1 MRCGVYVRVST
12 DDQRDNGYSIDS
24 QLRMIK
30 EYCEKN
36 EYDIVDVYNDAGHS
50 GKDLMRPEM
59 QRLLKDIKS
68 KKIDKLVAIKVDR
81 LTRNNYDDFWLLNY
95 CEEHDVKIELIL
107 EPYDV
112 STANGEMIFEMNLV
126 FGQRERK
133 EIGARTK
140 RAMEEMALERIHPS
154 KAPYGY
160 IRNKETG
167 HLEVEPIEA
176 EVVKEIFELC
186 KQGNSTRGIATI
198 MKDNNAYLKQGKW
211 KSDRVYKILTN
222 SIYIGIFEYGKYK
235 RKSQDILRVENYCE
249 PIIDEVTWNATRNVL
264 VKNKHSNYGE
274 YIHLFSG
281 LVKCPICG
289 EIMSSSESFKY
300 PSGKQKVYYHL
311 RCKNHN
317 CSGFGLHYNTEKIE
331 TKLKQVLEELT
342 LFMLSMDNEIIT
354 CNSTKSDDVKDIEK
368 AIEKLKLQEKRL
380 VDLYLSSNLDVE
392 TINHKNDVIKK
403 EIDKLNQKKVRL
415 DPDNNSKEYTI
426 ELVKKLDCTEK
437 NNTLFFTNIKNVG
450 FAFLYDLLSREA
462 KRDMIHRL
470 ISMIEIKRDKNYN
483 IDIKDI
489 KFTDEFITKSSKEYL
504 KYLNIIM
511 RYIEDI
517 KLCNIGSE
525 VFVEKIN
532 FRKSICKPWYD
543 LWDNGYIDI
552 KTPAVF
558 GNVVGTIRMSNYLN
572 EEEVSQLI
580 MRLRQYYDVGYQE
593 AIYYVDKQVF
603 YFNFITDSKA
613 IIRIFPLEDYCK
625 IDPNI
630 KMKEYKYGIIYIR
643 EKDEF
648 QMVDVDSAFDYI
660 PDETNDKI
668 IYMKNPIES
677 TIGVKPVN
685 PDWFKDE

>member
-1 MRCGVYVRVST
+1 
-12 DDQRDNGYSIDS
+12 
-24 QLRMIK
+24 
-30 EYCEKN
+30 
-36 EYDIVDVYNDAGHS
+36 
-50 GKDLMRPEM
+50 
-59 QRLLKDIKS
+59 
-68 KKIDKLVAIKVDR
+68 
-81 LTRNNYDDFWLLNY
+81 
-95 CEEHDVKIELIL
+95 
-107 EPYDV
+107 
-112 STANGEMIFEMNLV
+112 
-126 FGQRERK
+126 
-133 EIGARTK
+133 
-140 RAMEEMALERIHPS
+140 MALERIHPS

-289 EIMSSSESFKY
+289 EIMSLSESFKY

-354 CNSTKSDDVKDIEK
+354 CNSTKSDNVKDIEK
-368 AIEKLKLQEKRL
+368 AIEKLKLQEKKL
-380 VDLYLSSNLDVE
+380 VDLYLSSNLDIE

-415 DPDNNSKEYTI
+415 DPDNNCKEYTI
-426 ELVKKLDCTEK
+426 ELVKNLDCTEN
-437 NNTLFFTNIKNVG
+437 NNTLFFTNIKNIE

-483 IDIKDI
+483 IEIKDI

-504 KYLNIIM
+504 KYLN
-511 RYIEDI
+511 
-517 KLCNIGSE
+517 
-525 VFVEKIN
+525 
-532 FRKSICKPWYD
+532 
-543 LWDNGYIDI
+543 
-552 KTPAVF
+552 
-558 GNVVGTIRMSNYLN
+558 TI
-572 EEEVSQLI
+572 
-580 MRLRQYYDVGYQE
+580 
-593 AIYYVDKQVF
+593 
-603 YFNFITDSKA
+603 
-613 IIRIFPLEDYCK
+613 
-625 IDPNI
+625 
-630 KMKEYKYGIIYIR
+630 
-643 EKDEF
+643 
-648 QMVDVDSAFDYI
+648 
-660 PDETNDKI
+660 
-668 IYMKNPIES
+668 
-677 TIGVKPVN
+677 
-685 PDWFKDE
+685 

>member
-1 MRCGVYVRVST
+1 MRCGIYVRVST

-36 EYDIVDVYNDAGHS
+36 DYNIVDVYNDAGHS

-59 QRLLKDIKS
+59 QRLLADIKS
-68 KKIDKLVAIKVDR
+68 KKIDKLIAIKVDR
-81 LTRNNYDDFWLLNY
+81 LTRNNYDGFWLLNY

-112 STANGEMIFEMNLV
+112 STANGKMIFGMNLV

-140 RAMEEMALERIHPS
+140 RAMEEMALEKIHPS

-167 HLEVEPIEA
+167 HLEIEPIEA
-176 EVVKEIFELC
+176 QVVKEIFELC
-186 KQGNSTRGIATI
+186 KQGNSTRNIATI

-211 KSDRVYKILTN
+211 ASDRVYKILTN

-249 PIIDEVTWNATRNVL
+249 PIIDETTWNATRNVL

-289 EIMSSSESFKY
+289 NIMSSSESFKY
-300 PSGKQKVYYHL
+300 PKGKLKVYYHL

-317 CSGFGLHYNTEKIE
+317 CKGFGLHYNTEKIE
-331 TKLKQVLEELT
+331 SKIKRILEELT
-342 LFMLSMDNEIIT
+342 IFILSIDNEIIT
-354 CNSTKSDDVKDIEK
+354 CNSTKSNDVKEIEK
-368 AIEKLKLQEKRL
+368 AIEKLKLQEKKL

-403 EIDKLNQKKVRL
+403 EIDKLNKKKIRI
-415 DPDNNSKEYTI
+415 DPDNSSQEYTV
-426 ELVKKLDCTEK
+426 ELIKKLDCLEE
-437 NNTLFFTNIKNVG
+437 NDNLIFTNIKNIG
-450 FAFLYDLLSREA
+450 FTFLYDLLSREA

-470 ISMIEIKRDKNYN
+470 VSQIEITRDKNYN
-483 IDIKDI
+483 IEIKDI

-504 KYLNIIM
+504 KYLNKIM
-511 RYIEDI
+511 TDNNTGIKYQKEINKEKLKDLEQDYDI
-517 KLCNIGSE
+517 LSVTKMKNNKYSNEFLGDFIS
-525 VFVEKIN
+525 
-532 FRKSICKPWYD
+532 KSKEH
-543 LWDNGYIDI
+543 LYID
-552 KTPAVF
+552 
-558 GNVVGTIRMSNYLN
+558 
-572 EEEVSQLI
+572 
-580 MRLRQYYDVGYQE
+580 
-593 AIYYVDKQVF
+593 
-603 YFNFITDSKA
+603 
-613 IIRIFPLEDYCK
+613 
-625 IDPNI
+625 
-630 KMKEYKYGIIYIR
+630 GIISCPYV
-643 EKDEF
+643 KD
-648 QMVDVDSAFDYI
+648 
-660 PDETNDKI
+660 NKL
-668 IYMKNPIES
+668 
-677 TIGVKPVN
+677 
-685 PDWFKDE
+685 KDILILVPKTKMEIAN